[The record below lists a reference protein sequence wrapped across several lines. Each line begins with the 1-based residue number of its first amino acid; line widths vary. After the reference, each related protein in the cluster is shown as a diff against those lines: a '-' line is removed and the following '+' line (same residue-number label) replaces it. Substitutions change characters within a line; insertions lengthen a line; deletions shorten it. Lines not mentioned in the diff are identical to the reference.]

1 LAVTSNNIVTINK
14 DQNVFDSKKK
24 MKTALSE
31 NTDSKLSKAQRETI
45 LFNNFLLLLHTN
57 QSDSCRKQLEELKK
71 KYPEAISEAIL
82 LEAALLCKEQKVTDA
97 IKLLKQS
104 SEKSPGLV
112 LEVTL
117 VLSQLLIK
125 NGDISESCRVLRS
138 LGEVAYKPGITSTLV
153 TLYLSLGD
161 KESATNL
168 LTEAVQWYEKN
179 KV

>member
-1 LAVTSNNIVTINK
+1 
-14 DQNVFDSKKK
+14 
-24 MKTALSE
+24 
-31 NTDSKLSKAQRETI
+31 
-45 LFNNFLLLLHTN
+45 
-57 QSDSCRKQLEELKK
+57 
-71 KYPEAISEAIL
+71 
-82 LEAALLCKEQKVTDA
+82 
-97 IKLLKQS
+97 
-104 SEKSPGLV
+104 
-112 LEVTL
+112 
-117 VLSQLLIK
+117 LIK

>member
-1 LAVTSNNIVTINK
+1 
-14 DQNVFDSKKK
+14 

-31 NTDSKLSKAQRETI
+31 NTDSKLSKVQRETI
-45 LFNNFLLLLHTN
+45 LFNNCLLLLHTN
-57 QSDSCRKQLEELKK
+57 QSDSCKKQLEELKK

-82 LEAALLCKEQKVTDA
+82 LEAALLCKEQKVTEA

-104 SEKSPGLV
+104 SEKSPGPV

-125 NGDISESCRVLRS
+125 SGHINESCRVLRS
-138 LGEVAYKPGITSTLV
+138 LGEVAYRPGITSTLV